1 MKSIDARQKTII
13 KNNLNTMESRDISR
27 LNCLRTNSALAV
39 SRSSFSSLQVYHI
52 RLYISVR
59 IIPTTKY
66 LIVFFSN
73 DISVT

>member
-13 KNNLNTMESRDISR
+13 KNNLNTMDSRDIRR